1 MSPMAIVLMYCTA
14 MAIVFYFDM
23 SPMAIVFYFD
33 VSHGYYILL

>member
-1 MSPMAIVLMYCTA
+1 MSPMAIVLMSA